1 MEVFYTFTWG
11 AHRTER
17 TTDATRKNT
26 KPRVKPQFDRGGKG
40 QAKKGPGRDPKA
52 ESFQARPPRKE
63 KLIDPDNPFAA
74 ALMGFNKK

>member
-1 MEVFYTFTWG
+1 VFYTFTWS
-11 AHRTER
+11 AHRTAR

-26 KPRVKPQFDRGGKG
+26 KPRVKPQFDTGGKG

-74 ALMGFNKK
+74 ALMGFKKSE